1 MRSTTK
7 RPGKLSFKELPRD
20 YAGLCQLHLPR
31 PVKSKAAHTQAL
43 GLINALLGYELS
55 RDQTDYLE
63 ALTLFVHEYEQQFV
77 SAPELNPVELLKHL
91 VEENDLRIKDLAQ
104 LLDVDQS
111 LASRLLSRNRKIT
124 PERARRLGE
133 HFGVRPGLF
142 LGL

>member
-1 MRSTTK
+1 
-7 RPGKLSFKELPRD
+7 LPRD

-31 PVKSKAAHTQAL
+31 PVKSKTAHMQAL

-55 RDQTDYLE
+55 QDQTDYLE
-63 ALTLFVHEYEQQFV
+63 AITLFVHEYEQQFV
-77 SAPELNPVELLKHL
+77 QEPEHNPVELLRHL
-91 VEENDLRIKDLAQ
+91 LEENDLTTKDLAQ

-111 LASRLLSRNRKIT
+111 LGSRLLSGTRKIT
-124 PERARRLGE
+124 PEHARRLGE

>member
-1 MRSTTK
+1 
-7 RPGKLSFKELPRD
+7 L
-20 YAGLCQLHLPR
+20 YLPR
-31 PVKSKAAHTQAL
+31 PVKSKAAHAQAL

-77 SAPELNPVELLKHL
+77 SAPERNPVELLKHL
-91 VEENDLRIKDLAQ
+91 LEENDLTTKDLAQ

-111 LASRLLSRNRKIT
+111 LASRLLSGTRKIT

-142 LGL
+142 IGL

>member
-20 YAGLCQLHLPR
+20 YASLCQLHLPR
-31 PVKSKAAHTQAL
+31 PVKSKSAHMQAL

-55 RDQTDYLE
+55 QDQTDYLE

-77 SAPELNPVELLKHL
+77 SAPERSPVELLKHL
-91 VEENDLRIKDLAQ
+91 LEENDLTTKDLAQ

-111 LASRLLSRNRKIT
+111 FASRLLSGARKIT

-133 HFGVRPGLF
+133 NFGVRPGLF
-142 LGL
+142 IGL

>member
-1 MRSTTK
+1 MQSTTK

-20 YAGLCQLHLPR
+20 YESLCRLYLPR
-31 PVKSKAAHTQAL
+31 PVKSKAAHAQAL

-77 SAPELNPVELLKHL
+77 SAPALNPVELLKHL
-91 VEENDLRIKDLAQ
+91 VEENDLMIKDLAQ

-111 LASRLLSRNRKIT
+111 HASRLLSGTRKIT
-124 PERARRLGE
+124 PEHAKRLGK
-133 HFGVRPGLF
+133 HFGVRAGLF
-142 LGL
+142 IGL

>member
-1 MRSTTK
+1 MQSTTK

-31 PVKSKAAHTQAL
+31 PVKSKFAHMQAL

-55 RDQTDYLE
+55 QDQTDYLE

-91 VEENDLRIKDLAQ
+91 VEENDLMIKDLAQ

-111 LASRLLSRNRKIT
+111 HASRLLSGTRKIT
-124 PERARRLGE
+124 PEHAKRLGK
-133 HFGVRPGLF
+133 HFGVRAGLF
-142 LGL
+142 IGL